1 MPHRPSA
8 LRYAQAVFHIAQER
22 DQLDTWAGDLSQMS
36 QALQNE
42 EFSAFLEHAKV
53 PLDSKVRAIA
63 EILPSTD
70 PLVQNFL
77 SLLVSRGL
85 AELAPQ
91 VEREYQRLLDEL
103 RGREHVEVYSA
114 VPLVAQEEERVASF
128 LKELVQK
135 EVVLDTQLDPSI
147 LGGLVFRV
155 GDKLL
160 DGSTRTRLQELRKR
174 LHGDNVGPAP
184 AGMAGR

>member
-1 MPHRPSA
+1 MAYRPSA
-8 LRYAQAVFHIAQER
+8 RLYAQAVFQIAQER
-22 DQLDTWAGDLSQMS
+22 DQLDNWAEDLGLMS

-42 EFSAFLEHAKV
+42 EFSDFLEHAKV
-53 PLDSKVRAIA
+53 PPESKARAIA
-63 EILPSTD
+63 EVLQGTD

-85 AELAPQ
+85 AELGRQ
-91 VEREYQRLLDEL
+91 VEQEYQKLLDGL

-114 VPLVAQEEERVASF
+114 VPLDPQEGERIASF
-128 LKELVQK
+128 LRDLVQK

-160 DGSTRTRLQELRKR
+160 DGSTRTRLQELRKQMHR
-174 LHGDNVGPAP
+174 DTAGPAP
-184 AGMAGR
+184 AGMTGR